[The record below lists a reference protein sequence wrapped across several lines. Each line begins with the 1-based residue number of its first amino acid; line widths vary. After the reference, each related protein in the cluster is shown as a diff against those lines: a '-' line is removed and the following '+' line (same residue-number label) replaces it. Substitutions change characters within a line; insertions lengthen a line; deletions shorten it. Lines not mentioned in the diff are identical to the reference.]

1 MEPNQ
6 LHLLFLSKCIQRE
19 YFLNAERERLA
30 REAQRSRRSSKRS
43 FKYRFGQ
50 QLANLGRKLAEEPE
64 TVQGEIQS

>member
-1 MEPNQ
+1 LETNQ
-6 LHLLFLSKCIQRE
+6 LNLLVLSKFRQRE

-50 QLANLGRKLAEEPE
+50 QLANLGRKLADEPE
-64 TVQGEIQS
+64 TVPGETQS